1 MSKFKEIKNPQWANV
16 EKTMIDIQVKLNDSN
31 DFIPYTVMRCDE
43 QDITEIFNNISLG
56 KHGSISDVDT
66 DRYKT
71 KVRNIRDRLL
81 EQCDWTQ
88 SSDVPEETKNKWS
101 KYRQALRDI
110 TKQSGFPFNVIYPE
124 KP

>member
-1 MSKFKEIKNPQWANV
+1 MKIKNPQWANV
-16 EKTMIDIQVKLNDSN
+16 EKTMLDVQIQQDGDSTYT
-31 DFIPYTVMRCDE
+31 PYTAMICGE
-43 QDITEIFNNISLG
+43 EEPTKIFNDVVAGLY
-56 KHGSISDVDT
+56 GSIADVDI
-66 DRYKT
+66 DRYKN
-71 KVRNIRDRLL
+71 KVRIIRDRLL